1 MGFESRVKLIK
12 EIGKLRNSAV
22 ISYITSD
29 RPGPVS
35 AKIAMDVIPL
45 FYNHLKKLGHSKK
58 IDLFIYSLGGDTM
71 APLRLVHL
79 LREFC
84 DKFGVLVAYK
94 AHSAAT
100 LVAIGADEIVMGP
113 LGELSPIDP
122 TITTA
127 FNPPHPENPQ
137 EPKVE
142 ISIEDV
148 MSFVNLAKEKVGLSD
163 QDNLVRVF
171 EKLTER
177 IHPLALGGVYRSH
190 ALIRLM
196 AEKLLK
202 LHTKDKEKSQRIS
215 QIVDKL
221 AEKLYYH
228 AYLITRTEA
237 EELGLKIV
245 KPQKDLEDLM
255 WNLYSEYETA
265 MELGRPFNPFDY
277 IRPELEAERVDKEFD
292 IAFIESEKLVHRG
305 CKKLRILKT
314 LLATPAPSP
323 IPGPPV
329 QIQVQD
335 LGFEWKIEKVEV
347 KEVE

>member
-1 MGFESRVKLIK
+1 MVAENRIKLIR
-12 EIGKLRNSAV
+12 ELGKLRNSTV

-29 RPGPVS
+29 RAGPL
-35 AKIAMDVIPL
+35 AARIAMDVVPL
-45 FYNHLKKLGHSKK
+45 FYKHLKELGHSRKL
-58 IDLFIYSLGGDTM
+58 DLFIYSLGGDTIT
-71 APLRLVHL
+71 PWRLVHL

-84 DKFGVLVAYK
+84 DKFGVLVTYK

-100 LVAIGADEIVMGP
+100 LLAIGADEIVMGP

-122 TITTA
+122 TITTP
-127 FNPPHPENPQ
+127 FNPPHPENPT

-163 QDNLVRVF
+163 QENLVRAF
-171 EKLTER
+171 EKLIER
-177 IHPLALGGVYRSH
+177 THPLALGGVYRSH
-190 ALIRLM
+190 ALIRLV
-196 AEKLLK
+196 AEKLLR
-202 LHTKDKEKSQRIS
+202 LHIKNKGKSQRIR

-228 AYLITRTEA
+228 AYLISRAEA
-237 EELGLKIV
+237 EELGLNIIR
-245 KPQKDLEDLM
+245 PQKDLEDLM
-255 WNLYSEYETA
+255 WSLYSEYEST

-277 IRPELEAERVDKEFD
+277 LKPDLETEKIDKEFD
-292 IAFIESEKLVHRG
+292 IGFIESEKLVHAG
-305 CKKLRILKT
+305 NKKIRILKT
-314 LLATPAPSP
+314 ASAGTGP

-335 LGFEWKIEKVEV
+335 LGFEWKMERTGT
-347 KEVE
+347 